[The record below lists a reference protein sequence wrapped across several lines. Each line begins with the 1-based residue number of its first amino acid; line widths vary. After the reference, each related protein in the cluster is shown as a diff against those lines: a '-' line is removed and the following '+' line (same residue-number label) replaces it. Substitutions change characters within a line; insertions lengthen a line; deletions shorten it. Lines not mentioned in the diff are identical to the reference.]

1 MLDDLPHNID
11 DRFTLLAELGHG
23 AHAIVYRALDR
34 SLGREVAIKVLRA
47 ELVDSAVNDR
57 FRREIRLTSQLEH
70 PNIAHVYDTGE
81 FMGAPYFVTAIARGA
96 SLAERLERE
105 RQLPV
110 DEALSIARQ
119 VASALEHAHKAGI
132 VHRDVKPANILLTP
146 DGALLT
152 DFGIA
157 RALESVP
164 GTLATSTGVAVGTLL
179 YMSPEQLCAEKG
191 IDGRSDQ
198 YSLALVLYEML
209 AGVSAHVAANA
220 EGLRAL
226 RIAAQHTPI
235 SRLRSSVPPHVEA
248 ALSRAL
254 SSTPA
259 DRFREMAEFGE
270 AIRSPVVASANQSRA
285 SAFGS
290 ISAPFRTRRALAVT
304 TTIFSIVVL
313 VTNWNAF
320 GSASGSSVSS
330 SGTVTPRLLHN
341 LSINAYDSSA
351 NHGRLSSAI
360 EQELAMWPG
369 VVTTRPSKTVVST
382 VSVFLRYE
390 TLSEGVRVLAS
401 LRRDVKSIQD
411 ASVVFP
417 SNERPSSDSLRVFA
431 GRVLFASMI
440 SPDSADLPGVILTR
454 ATTDVENFASG
465 WRSLLEGDLEK
476 SASFFTVASRSGS
489 LPQAALWRKIAR
501 SWMLPT
507 DTDGWRSAAQ
517 TPENLAAAL
526 SVRDSLIAASFQLR
540 ASNRTKLG
548 CDLLERAT
556 RLDSRS
562 FVAWF
567 SLGQC
572 LQFDSLVIRDVANP
586 SRMRFETSW
595 WAASRAYAEAIAR
608 LPSAS
613 LAPLFADLPR
623 VTLSLNA
630 TRRRGLLSSDDSQ
643 VFLGFPSV
651 SGDSVEVLPIAR
663 QRFETAGYEIVPRT
677 YQRAIRLGRRRLLSL
692 SRMLAERAPSS
703 ALAQLE
709 YGRAL
714 EYSGLLTDEPSE
726 ASALSALTRASALA
740 LTRHDSLEIGLTEAR
755 IHLRLGDFAA
765 VRVIANRLLRSRNT
779 FSAED
784 AGKLTSL
791 ALLVGARE
799 VAETLVARQY
809 TASARRDEGLPPSI
823 ATVYAGYTIASAIGS
838 CAEAAVSRRKLVRA
852 LETHFAPEE
861 LARASDR
868 WLSRADW
875 LQLTCAGASI
885 PAGAARDDPVV
896 QAILAVS
903 ARDSAR
909 AVSGLETMWK
919 VRAGAAQ
926 STVSWDTR
934 FLEIWVLLQSNNRER
949 ARERMKAAF
958 DDLSGTMDYVL
969 FDLGQGASL
978 RRTLEI
984 CASLAWPEEEKEASK
999 FCVRALTSLDS

>member
-1 MLDDLPHNID
+1 MHLDLPHNID
-11 DRFTLLAELGHG
+11 DRFTLIAELGHG

-47 ELVDSAVNDR
+47 ELVDSDVNER

-70 PNIAHVYDTGE
+70 PHIAHVYDTGE

-110 DEALSIARQ
+110 DEALSIARE

-152 DFGIA
+152 DFGVA
-157 RALESVP
+157 RALEAMP

-235 SRLRSSVPPHVEA
+235 SRLRSSVPQHVEA

-254 SSTPA
+254 ASAPA
-259 DRFREMAEFGE
+259 DRFREVGAFSE
-270 AIRSPVVASANQSRA
+270 AIRSNRVVSANQSRLSDFA
-285 SAFGS
+285 TML
-290 ISAPFRTRRALAVT
+290 APFRTRRSRAVM
-304 TTIFSIVVL
+304 TTIFSTAVL
-313 VTNWNAF
+313 IGSWKAF
-320 GSASGSSVSS
+320 QLARSTSVSS
-330 SGTVTPRLLHN
+330 SGSVTPRFSHN
-341 LSINAYDSSA
+341 LSINTDDSSA
-351 NHGRLSSAI
+351 NHARLSIAI

-369 VVTTRPSKTVVST
+369 VATNRKSSTVVR
-382 VSVFLRYE
+382 SVPVYLRYE
-390 TLSEGVRVLAS
+390 TQSDGVRAFAS
-401 LRRDVKSIQD
+401 LRRNDASIQD

-417 SNERPSSDSLRVFA
+417 SHGSLSGDSLRAFA
-431 GRVLFASMI
+431 GRILFASMI
-440 SPDSADLPGVILTR
+440 SPDSADLPGTILTR

-465 WRSLLEGDLEK
+465 WRSLLAGDLEK
-476 SASFFTVASRSGS
+476 AYSFFASASRSGS
-489 LPQAALWRKIAR
+489 LPQAALWRVISRA
-501 SWMLPT
+501 WLLPT
-507 DTDGWRSAAQ
+507 DTDGWQFAAQ
-517 TPENLAAAL
+517 TAESSVSAL
-526 SVRDSLIAASFQLR
+526 STRDSLIAASFQLR
-540 ASNRTKLG
+540 ASDRAKLG

-556 RLDSRS
+556 RLDAKS

-572 LQFDSLVIRDVANP
+572 LQFDSLVVRDVVSP
-586 SRMRFETSW
+586 SRIRFETSW
-595 WAASRAYAEAIAR
+595 WAASRAYEEAIAR

-613 LAPLFADLPR
+613 LAPLFVDLPR

-630 TRRRGLLSSDDSQ
+630 TRRSGLLSGDGSR
-643 VFLGFPSV
+643 VYLGFPSA
-651 SGDSVEVLPIAR
+651 SGDSVDVFPIAKD
-663 QRFETAGYEIVPRT
+663 RFEAAGYEIVPRT
-677 YQRAIRLGRRRLLSL
+677 YQRAIRLGRRRLLQL
-692 SRMLAERAPSS
+692 SGSLAELAPNS
-703 ALAQLE
+703 AVAQLE

-714 EYSGLLTDEPSE
+714 EYNGILTAELSE

-740 LTRHDSLEIGLTEAR
+740 RTRHDSLEIGLTEAR
-755 IHLRLGDFAA
+755 VHLRLGDFAA
-765 VRVIANRLLRSRNT
+765 VRVIANRLLKLQRALP
-779 FSAED
+779 AED
-784 AGKLTSL
+784 AGKLASL
-791 ALLVGARE
+791 ALLVGARV
-799 VAETLVARQY
+799 VAETLVVRQY
-809 TASARRDEGLPPSI
+809 TASARREEGLPPSI
-823 ATVYAGYTIASAIGS
+823 AAVYAGYVVASATGS
-838 CAEAAVSRRKLVRA
+838 CANAKAMRRKLVQA
-852 LETHFAPEE
+852 LQTHFAPEE
-861 LARASDR
+861 VSRASDR

-875 LQLTCAGASI
+875 LLLTCTGASL
-885 PAGAARDDPVV
+885 PSGAARDDPVF

-903 ARDSAR
+903 AHDSAR
-909 AVSGLETMWK
+909 AVSGLETMWQ

-926 STVSWDTR
+926 SAVSWDTR

-949 ARERMKAAF
+949 ARERIKAAF
-958 DDLSGTMDYVL
+958 DELSSTMDYVL

-978 RRTLEI
+978 RRTLEL
-984 CASLAWPEEEKEASK
+984 CTALAWPEAEQETSK
-999 FCVRALTSLDS
+999 FCVRALNALGN